1 MYDPTSLARYYAL
14 RAQGFLSLANEESSI
29 SHAIYRRLAEMFER
43 LAASAD
49 RFAAELRGEAP
60 PLEQGKEEP
69 ETPIHV
75 PVPSRSKRKRAL
87 RKPPLAQAQ
96 LTDAAVIDELRH

>member
-43 LAASAD
+43 LAVSAD
-49 RFAAELRGEAP
+49 DFAAELRGEAP
-60 PLEQGKEEP
+60 LEEGKEEP

-87 RKPPLAQAQ
+87 RKPPLAQTQ
-96 LTDAAVIDELRH
+96 LTDAGVIDELRH

>member
-14 RAQGFLSLANEESSI
+14 RAQGFLSLANEKSSI
-29 SHAIYRRLAEMFER
+29 SHAIYRRLTERFER

-60 PLEQGKEEP
+60 LEQGKEES

-87 RKPPLAQAQ
+87 RKPPLAQTQ
-96 LTDAAVIDELRH
+96 LTDAAVTDELRH

>member
-14 RAQGFLSLANEESSI
+14 RAQGFLSLANKESSI
-29 SHAIYRRLAEMFER
+29 SHAIYWRLGEMFER
-43 LAASAD
+43 LAVSAD

-60 PLEQGKEEP
+60 LEQGKEEP
-69 ETPIHV
+69 ETPSHA

-87 RKPPLAQAQ
+87 RKPPLAQTQ
-96 LTDAAVIDELRH
+96 LTDAGVIDELRQ